1 MREPMTEELA
11 MQIATFRFG
20 IIAELVDGTRFE
32 HGEKSS
38 LIRQK
43 ASREYT
49 IPGSKRTRL
58 SKAVIQLWLK
68 TYKASGCR
76 IESLKPKRRSDRG
89 VYRGLP
95 AHLCMAVR
103 RLKKEAP
110 RMSVPVMLQKLRQS
124 MEIAE
129 NEKVNVSSLY
139 RFIKAEGLSEG
150 TTAEVDR
157 RRFEAE
163 FPNDIWQCDVMHG
176 PLVELDDGRK
186 RKTYLFAIMDD
197 HSRLIVHAEF
207 LLSES
212 YDSLRLCLRKAIEK
226 RGLPRKFYVDN
237 GACYRAAD
245 LEQALA
251 LLGIALTHSRPY
263 TPEGRGKIERWFR
276 TVRSSF
282 LPVHAAEGLAL
293 RSLTARLDAWVE
305 AYNTSTHSSIQTT
318 PEARFR
324 AGIACVRPAP
334 RDLASYFRTIEVR
347 RVKRDRT
354 IRLSGRVFEAP
365 LGLINKSVQVR
376 YHDDKPE
383 DVEVF
388 FEDRSYGFAPLLD
401 VHVNARVGRS
411 YEGSTSPRTKPG
423 AKTDARPEPVA
434 PPVLRSGEL
443 FGGPCA
449 PSETEAEGRR

>member
-1 MREPMTEELA
+1 MTEELA

-20 IIAELVDGTRFE
+20 VIAELVDGTRFE
-32 HGEKSS
+32 HGEKSR
-38 LIRQK
+38 LIKQK

-58 SKAVIQLWLK
+58 SCAVIQLWLG
-68 TYKASGCR
+68 TYRRSGCR
-76 IESLKPKRRSDRG
+76 IESLKPKRRADKG

-103 RLKKEAP
+103 RLKKESP
-110 RMSVPVMLQKLRQS
+110 RMSVPVILQKLRQS
-124 MEIAE
+124 MEIDE
-129 NEKVNVSSLY
+129 KEKVNVSSLY

-176 PLVELDDGRK
+176 PMVEIEDGKK
-186 RKTYLFAIMDD
+186 RKAYLFAIMDD
-197 HSRLIVHAEF
+197 HSRLVVHAEF

-276 TVRSSF
+276 NVRNSF
-282 LPVHAAEGLAL
+282 LPIHAADGIALGLL
-293 RSLTARLDAWVE
+293 SERLDAWVE

-318 PEARFR
+318 PETRFR

-334 RDLASYFRTIEVR
+334 RDLASFFRTVEVR

-365 LGLINKSVQVR
+365 LGLINQSVQVR
-376 YHDDKPE
+376 YHGDKPE
-383 DVEVF
+383 EVEVF

-401 VHVNARVGRS
+401 VHVNARVGRTYTDAS
-411 YEGSTSPRTKPG
+411 SRRTRPG
-423 AKTDARPEPVA
+423 AAVEGPIGAEAVR
-434 PPVLRSGEL
+434 VLRSGEL
-443 FGGPCA
+443 FDGHPARSGIERE
-449 PSETEAEGRR
+449 SEA